1 MKILTIEQLFKK
13 ISQDFIA
20 EIIKAEIEKV
30 SKKVKNDQK

>member
-20 EIIKAEIEKV
+20 EIIKTEIKKI
-30 SKKVKNDQK
+30 SRKVKNDKK